1 MEDLK
6 DIVSTLAILL
16 GMVFG
21 VVALFR
27 NKKADDSGDG
37 QKMGMLMSE
46 IGYVKSNTDEIKAEQ
61 QRQRDTNTNFAVELA
76 RVDASAKQAHK
87 RLDEHISATKSARQS
102 AEKGAD

>member
-1 MEDLK
+1 MEIVK
-6 DIVSTLAILL
+6 DAISTVAVLL

-21 VVALFR
+21 IVALFR
-27 NKKADDSGDG
+27 NKKSDDSGEG

-61 QRQRDTNTNFAVELA
+61 QRQRDTTTELKCELA

-87 RLDEHISATKSARQS
+87 RLDEHIGAKSRAGRSDDQ
-102 AEKGAD
+102 